1 MSQPQRAIPQSKEAL
16 LTSYTKR
23 SKDDLKSMLENFI
36 QILTLARVST
46 GFGYGFCTILE
57 DLGTALLTNL
67 YKYKT

>member
-46 GFGYGFCTILE
+46 ILE
-57 DLGTALLTNL
+57 DLSTALLKNL
-67 YKYKT
+67 YKT